1 MLKNSDMS
9 PRWLPYVLV
18 DDIKIATDK
27 AHGLGAQVVKEVSQV
42 GDYGWMSII
51 VDPTGA
57 MLALWKL
64 N

>member
-1 MLKNSDMS
+1 MLKNSDVS
-9 PRWLPYVLV
+9 PRWMRYVLV

-27 AHGLGAQVVKEVSQV
+27 ARPGRQVVKHISQV